1 MAEQRYRKPQVAGS
15 TPVTSSTKSVQKMH
29 GFFSFFCSF
38 SLDKPSLQYYNEDV
52 KTIPERS
59 FTMDKISRIRK
70 ANLSWN
76 IMPTHYFEGPYIGN
90 GNMGAVIWQNEDGS
104 LYFESSRTDYFD
116 HRNDTL
122 PILFRTCRLKAGGF
136 SLSMD
141 GETISGKMEMD
152 LYDAVVLG
160 TLETQKS
167 SAKVRIFN
175 CDDRD
180 VFVVEL
186 EKLSGKCDFE
196 LSYIPYPCESPRN
209 DHMPREG
216 YVGYPIGYHESEDG
230 INYFVQDLPEG
241 EEYENVGK
249 GEAQY
254 VAAWT
259 REDDGNFVRFYVTLR
274 YTYPGK
280 GAKEIAKNELVLAVN
295 DGVDKLFAPH
305 LDFWHDFWK
314 DCLDISVPDERMQNY
329 YYLQTYRFASATRKT
344 GPVLDLLGP
353 WYCPTTW
360 PGIWWNMN
368 EQITYSHIS
377 FANHPEYVN
386 PVIDMLY
393 DGRKSLAINA
403 DLGRED
409 VYCLGR
415 ASGSDLIET
424 ANEQSEYGNLAY
436 MLYYL
441 YESNRT
447 VMDDKVLGEKL
458 LPLMIGA
465 FKFLLTK
472 TFTGDDGK
480 LHFVSSASPEFT
492 NGVEDASYTISA
504 TKWLA
509 RTILEVHERLGTS
522 GEICDTCRDF
532 LANVMDY
539 LVDENDGF
547 MIGKDMPL
555 NCFHTHWSHFF
566 MVYPY
571 HEYDFESEELHD
583 AIHLTFQKWIQ
594 RQEEKFF
601 AGFCTAGAMS
611 LYALKGEGDNVL
623 RRFDYYY
630 NNKDF
635 YYNGMFT
642 DTIHKGRFAPV
653 FETPIGIVRGLEEM
667 LLYHKRGAIHLFHA
681 IPSTWDKS
689 EFYGMRTKGA
699 FLVSAKYENGKVTY
713 AEIESL
719 AGEKCLV
726 NYENL
731 SHLNCSNELVINGKY
746 AEISLEKGQKAIFS
760 SKA

>member
-1 MAEQRYRKPQVAGS
+1 
-15 TPVTSSTKSVQKMH
+15 
-29 GFFSFFCSF
+29 
-38 SLDKPSLQYYNEDV
+38 
-52 KTIPERS
+52 
-59 FTMDKISRIRK
+59 MDIISRIRK

-76 IMPTHYFEGPYIGN
+76 TMPTHYFEGPYIGN
-90 GNMGAVIWQNEDGS
+90 GNMGAVIWQDEEGRM
-104 LYFESSRTDYFD
+104 YFESSRTDYCD

-122 PILFRTCRLKAGGF
+122 PILFRTCRLKAGAF
-136 SLSMD
+136 TLSMD
-141 GETISGKMEMD
+141 KTAFGGKMEMD
-152 LYDAVVLG
+152 LYDAIVSG
-160 TLETQKS
+160 TLETPTS
-167 SAKVRIFN
+167 CANIRIFN

-180 VFVVEL
+180 VFVIEL
-186 EKLSGKCDFE
+186 EKLSGKGDFE
-196 LSYIPYPCESPRN
+196 LGYVPYPCESPRI
-209 DHMPREG
+209 DHKPCEG
-216 YVGYPIGYHESEDG
+216 YVGYPIGYHHAEDG
-230 INYFVQDLPEG
+230 INYFIQDLPEG
-241 EEYENVGK
+241 EEYENIGK

-254 VAAWT
+254 VAAWL
-259 REDDGNFVRFYVTLR
+259 RENDGNFVRFYVTLK

-280 GAKEIAKNELVLAVN
+280 FAKDNAKNELLRAAK
-295 DGVDKLFAPH
+295 DGVEKLFAPH

-314 DCLDISVPDERMQNY
+314 DCLDISVPDERIQNY
-329 YYLQTYRFASATRKT
+329 YFLQTYRFAAATRKN

-403 DLGRED
+403 DLGRDD

-415 ASGSDLIET
+415 ASGPDLIEN

-436 MLYYL
+436 MLFYL

-447 VMDDKVLGEKL
+447 VMDDNVLRDKL
-458 LPLMIGA
+458 LPLMKGA
-465 FKFLLTK
+465 FRFLLAK
-472 TFTGDDGK
+472 TFVGEDKK
-480 LHFVSSASPEFT
+480 LHFVSSGSPEFT

-504 TKWLA
+504 AKWLA
-509 RTILEVHERLGTS
+509 RTIPEVLERLGMKD
-522 GEICDTCRDF
+522 EIQAECDFF
-532 LANVMDY
+532 LENVIDY
-539 LVDENDGF
+539 LIDENDGF
-547 MIGKDMPL
+547 MVGKDLPL

-571 HEYDFESEELHD
+571 GEYDFESEEKKD
-583 AIHLTFQKWIQ
+583 VIHLTFSKWIQ

-601 AGFCTAGAMS
+601 AGFCSAGAMS

-623 RRFDYYY
+623 KRFDYYY

-653 FETPIGIVRGLEEM
+653 FETPIGIIRGLQEM
-667 LLYHKRGAIHLFHA
+667 LVMYKRNALHIFNA
-681 IPSTWDKS
+681 IPSSWKNIS
-689 EFYGMRTKGA
+689 FERMRTRGA
-699 FLVSAKYENGKVTY
+699 FLVNAEMKDGKISHV
-713 AEIESL
+713 EITSL

-726 NYENL
+726 NYDNL
-731 SHLNCSNELVINGKY
+731 CHLKCSSAVKMADNHT
-746 AEISLEKGQKAIFS
+746 AEIIIEKGETAVFS
-760 SKA
+760 L

>member
-1 MAEQRYRKPQVAGS
+1 
-15 TPVTSSTKSVQKMH
+15 
-29 GFFSFFCSF
+29 
-38 SLDKPSLQYYNEDV
+38 
-52 KTIPERS
+52 
-59 FTMDKISRIRK
+59 MDIISRIRK
-70 ANLSWN
+70 ANLSWTT
-76 IMPTHYFEGPYIGN
+76 MPTHYFDGPYIGN
-90 GNMGAVIWQNEDGS
+90 GKMGAVFWQDENGKM
-104 LYFESSRTDYFD
+104 YFESSRTDYCD

-122 PILFRTCRLKAGGF
+122 PILFRTCRLKAGAF
-136 SLSMD
+136 TLSMD
-141 GETISGKMEMD
+141 NTAFGGKMAMD
-152 LYDAVVLG
+152 LYDAVVSG
-160 TLETQKS
+160 TLETPE
-167 SAKVRIFN
+167 SAANIRVFQ

-180 VFVVEL
+180 VFVIEL

-196 LSYIPYPCESPRN
+196 LGYVPYPCESPRIDN
-209 DHMPREG
+209 KPCEG
-216 YVGYPIGYHESEDG
+216 YVAYPPATFENHDG
-230 INYFVQDLPEG
+230 IYYCVQSLPEG
-241 EEYENVGK
+241 EEYQNVGK
-249 GEAQY
+249 GEGEY
-254 VAAWT
+254 VAAWK
-259 REDDGNFVRFYVTLR
+259 REDDGSFIRYYVTLK

-280 GAKEIAKNELVLAVN
+280 FAKENAKEELLCAVN
-295 DGVDKLFAPH
+295 DGVEKLFAPH
-305 LDFWHDFWK
+305 LSFWHDFWK
-314 DCLDISVPDERMQNY
+314 DCLDMSIPDERMQNY
-329 YYLQTYRFASATRKT
+329 YYLQTYRFAAGTRKE

-393 DGRKSLAINA
+393 DGRKSLATNA
-403 DLGRED
+403 DLGRDD

-415 ASGSDLIET
+415 ASGPDLIEN

-436 MLYYL
+436 MLFYL

-509 RTILEVHERLGTS
+509 RTIPEVLERLGIKD
-522 GEICDTCRDF
+522 EIQAECDFF
-532 LANVMDY
+532 LENVIDY

-571 HEYDFESEELHD
+571 GEYDFESEEKRD
-583 AIHLTFQKWIQ
+583 VIHLTFSKWIQ

-601 AGFCTAGAMS
+601 AGFCSAGAMS

-623 RRFDYYY
+623 KRFDYYY

-653 FETPIGIVRGLEEM
+653 FETPIGIIRGLQEM
-667 LLYHKRGAIHLFHA
+667 LIMYKRNALHIFNA
-681 IPSTWDKS
+681 IPSSWKNIS
-689 EFYGMRTKGA
+689 FERMRTRGA
-699 FLVSAKYENGKVTY
+699 FLVSAEMNDGKISHV
-713 AEIESL
+713 EITSL

-726 NYENL
+726 NYNNL
-731 SHLNCSNELVINGKY
+731 CHLKCSSAVKMADNHT
-746 AEISLEKGQKAIFS
+746 AEIIIEKGETAVFS
-760 SKA
+760 L